1 MRKWCDSIAQKHCS
15 IHGIRKAGAT
25 TAAVNAASERELMAT
40 FGWESPKQAAIYM
53 KTANWR
59 RVTPFG
65 VAKIALSKGGKAN
78 KIVPASEGVETQ
90 RDNKAEN
97 RKEIGA

>member
-1 MRKWCDSIAQKHCS
+1 MRKWCDSIALKHCS

-25 TAAVNAASERELMAT
+25 IAAVNVASERELMAT
-40 FGWESPKQAAIYM
+40 FGWESPKQASIYT

-59 RVTPFG
+59 RVAGSG

-78 KIVPASEGVETQ
+78 KIVPASEGVEIQ
-90 RDNKAEN
+90 RDNNAEN

>member
-1 MRKWCDSIAQKHCS
+1 MRKWCDSIALKHCS
-15 IHGIRKAGAT
+15 INGIRKAGAT
-25 TAAVNAASERELMAT
+25 IAAVNAAFERELMAT

-65 VAKIALSKGGKAN
+65 VAKIALSKGEQNCPGVRGCGN
-78 KIVPASEGVETQ
+78 PAGQ
-90 RDNKAEN
+90 QG
-97 RKEIGA
+97 RKP